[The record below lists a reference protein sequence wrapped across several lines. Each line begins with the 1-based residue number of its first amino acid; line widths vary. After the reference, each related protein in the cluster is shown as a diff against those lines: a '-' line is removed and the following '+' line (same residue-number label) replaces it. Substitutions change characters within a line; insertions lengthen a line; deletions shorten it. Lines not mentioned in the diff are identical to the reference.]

1 MAVPRGQLTAATADL
16 TAFPYFTS
24 VVVKVATI
32 RFRLDQAS
40 GVPTYLQLVQQTKH
54 AVRYGMLRPG
64 DRLPTAREVVL
75 DLAIN
80 PNTVLKAYREL
91 EREGFVYSRPGA
103 GTFVA
108 DDAPA
113 PLARWYYV
121 GRWTKRSGYYVS
133 SAVLTVLVVR
143 PAQRR
148 TYLLAGFVTP
158 ALLQTAADGL
168 R

>member
-1 MAVPRGQLTAATADL
+1 M
-16 TAFPYFTS
+16 TAFIYSTS

-32 RFRLDQAS
+32 RFRLDPSS
-40 GVPTYLQLVQQTKH
+40 GVPTYLQLVHQVKH
-54 AVRYGMLRPG
+54 AVQYAMLKPG
-64 DRLPTAREVVL
+64 DQVPTAREVVE

-113 PLARWYYV
+113 PLARTV
-121 GRWTKRSGYYVS
+121 HQPLRRSLDRWLAAARAAGLDRESVIALMTLALNDAFPEKE
-133 SAVLTVLVVR
+133 A
-143 PAQRR
+143 AHERR
-148 TYLLAGFVTP
+148 A
-158 ALLQTAADGL
+158 
-168 R
+168 

>member
-1 MAVPRGQLTAATADL
+1 LTF
-16 TAFPYFTS
+16 FPYFTS
-24 VVVKVATI
+24 VIVKVATI
-32 RFRLDQAS
+32 RFRLDPTS

-54 AVRYGMLRPG
+54 AVRYAMLRPG

-113 PLARWYYV
+113 PLARTV
-121 GRWTKRSGYYVS
+121 HQPLRRSLDRWLATARAAGLDRDSVVALMTLALSG
-133 SAVLTVLVVR
+133 AF
-143 PAQRR
+143 PEKEAAHERR
-148 TYLLAGFVTP
+148 A
-158 ALLQTAADGL
+158 
-168 R
+168 